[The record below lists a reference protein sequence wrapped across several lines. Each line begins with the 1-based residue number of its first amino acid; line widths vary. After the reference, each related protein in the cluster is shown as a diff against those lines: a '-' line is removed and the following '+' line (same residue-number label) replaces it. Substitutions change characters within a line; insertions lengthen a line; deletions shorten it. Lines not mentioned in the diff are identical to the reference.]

1 MTADRGPADV
11 TNSQAIIKSYS
22 PYRPF
27 TDIQE
32 TGLHIVDLENSE
44 LTYEKKHELN
54 IGVDVGFINNRIN
67 LSADWYTRNNYDLIG
82 LIPTQ
87 GVGGTIYKYANVATM
102 KSHGIEF
109 TISSKNIQSKDFSWN
124 TDFIFSKAKNEVTE
138 LNARSSVMDL
148 VSGYGFAR
156 QGYPVRGLFSIPF
169 VGLSSNGIPMYNIN
183 GKITSTDI
191 DLSLIHI

>member
-1 MTADRGPADV
+1 MTFKASYSLTADRGPADV

-102 KSHGIEF
+102 KSHGI
-109 TISSKNIQSKDFSWN
+109 
-124 TDFIFSKAKNEVTE
+124 
-138 LNARSSVMDL
+138 
-148 VSGYGFAR
+148 
-156 QGYPVRGLFSIPF
+156 
-169 VGLSSNGIPMYNIN
+169 
-183 GKITSTDI
+183 
-191 DLSLIHI
+191 